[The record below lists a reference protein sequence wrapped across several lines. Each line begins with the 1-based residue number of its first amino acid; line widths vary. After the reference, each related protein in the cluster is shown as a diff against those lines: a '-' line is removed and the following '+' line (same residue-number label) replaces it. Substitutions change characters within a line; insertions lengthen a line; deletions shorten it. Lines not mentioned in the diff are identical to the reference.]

1 MPSRR
6 DALHLSWRSFRS
18 GGARLLFD
26 PRDAEHLQV
35 VQADEAAIL
44 AAQPGRLNVA
54 LTQTPVVVDED
65 ESDDALGVQPRLVVL
80 AHGTHPRYAPAREL
94 VVEVPPAHRDLPSPR
109 CSAALPPD
117 PPTRA
122 CPGSYRFRNS
132 RGGSSLAPTLSS

>member
-94 VVEVPPAHRDLPSPR
+94 VVEVPPVLRDLPSP
-109 CSAALPPD
+109 
-117 PPTRA
+117 
-122 CPGSYRFRNS
+122 S
-132 RGGSSLAPTLSS
+132 RGGSSLAPTLSSAGTGEFVRGASPME